1 MDGSFTN
8 QSNGKT
14 DGCTITVESDQEF
27 TNRGTVSGGSFT
39 TKSKLIVNTGTI
51 SSCAI
56 TAAQSNLLQNSGNI
70 SGGSLNITVG
80 GFENNGSISNCDIDV
95 STNDS
100 FENYNMISG
109 GTLDII
115 QYGASCSNY
124 GTLTGD
130 IAVFPAVHLAA
141 AV

>member
-1 MDGSFTN
+1 MQDS
-8 QSNGKT
+8 
-14 DGCTITVESDQEF
+14 E
-27 TNRGTVSGGSFT
+27 
-39 TKSKLIVNTGTI
+39 
-51 SSCAI
+51 
-56 TAAQSNLLQNSGNI
+56 NI